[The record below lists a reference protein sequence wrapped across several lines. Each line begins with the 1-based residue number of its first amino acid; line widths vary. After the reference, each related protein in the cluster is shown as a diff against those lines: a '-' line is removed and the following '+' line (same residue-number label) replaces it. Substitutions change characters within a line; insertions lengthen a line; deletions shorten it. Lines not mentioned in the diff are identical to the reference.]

1 MNIIMTITLACIG
14 SSGFFALIQFIL
26 NRIFTK
32 HDNKDS
38 QIKSLKRLAERADTG
53 DLNDSR
59 IQLLILI
66 NHYPQYHQEILKEAE
81 NYFIN
86 LKGDSWVDSIVTN
99 WAEKENVDIEY
110 IKRAHESTVKSNYNR
125 EVI

>member
-1 MNIIMTITLACIG
+1 MNGVITIVLACIG
-14 SSGFFALIQFIL
+14 SSGFFAIIQMLL
-26 NRIFTK
+26 NRLFIK
-32 HDNKDS
+32 HDRKDEN
-38 QIKSLKRLAERADTG
+38 INTLKRLTDRADIG

-66 NHYPQYHQEILKEAE
+66 NHYPQCHHEILKEAE

-86 LKGDSWVDSIVTN
+86 LKGDSWVSSIIAE

-110 IKRAHESTVKSNYNR
+110 IKKVHEETIKSNYIK